1 VTGQLLS
8 SMQSLLED
16 LNGGGAN
23 GRTYTLSSINAQRA
37 FVDTHHCRWAFLTYG
52 RLTRRVGCD
61 RCSTYAKLSV
71 PQRESSLLRLHNTR
85 C

>member
-1 VTGQLLS
+1 MTGQLLS

-37 FVDTHHCRWAFLTYG
+37 FVDTPHCRWTFLTP
-52 RLTRRVGCD
+52 R
-61 RCSTYAKLSV
+61 
-71 PQRESSLLRLHNTR
+71 QRESPLLRFHNMR

>member
-1 VTGQLLS
+1 MTGQLLS
-8 SMQSLLED
+8 SMQSLLAD

-37 FVDTHHCRWAFLTYG
+37 FVDTHHCRWTFLTYG
-52 RLTRRVGCD
+52 RLTGSVGCD
-61 RCSTYAKLSV
+61 RCSTYAKLIAM
-71 PQRESSLLRLHNTR
+71 QRESPLLRFHNKR